1 MNIIDTAIRRP
12 VTVAMFTLAALV
24 FGLVLLSR
32 LGFNLLPELAYPTL
46 TVRTDF
52 EGSAPAE
59 VENLITRPL
68 EGNLGTVKG
77 LRQIRSVSK
86 AGRSDIYL
94 EFFWGTNIDLASLD
108 VREKMDQV
116 QLPLEV
122 KPSSLLRFNPNNEPI
137 VRMSLSQKAEAGV
150 DPITAL
156 AKLRRFAELKLS
168 RRLETVEGV
177 AAAKASG
184 GFEDEIQI
192 LLNQANLAQLKLSVS
207 DISQRLKTQNINLSG
222 GQIKNGQ
229 QQLLVRTF
237 NEFQNLEDFANTIV
251 LSQSS
256 KVVRLKDIAKVEF
269 THKDPTAIIRHNG
282 EQAVEIAIYKEGDAN
297 TVNVA
302 EAIHAKI
309 ALLTKDD
316 LPEGMNLVVLT
327 DASKFI
333 KQSISELVNSA
344 IIGGLLAMLIIY
356 LFLGDFRPTFIIS
369 ATIPLS
375 VIITFNL
382 MFASEIDMNIMS
394 LGGLALAVGLLVD
407 NAIVVL
413 ENIDKKRQQ
422 GLDLVTAAAEG
433 AKEVSGAITA
443 STLTTIAVF
452 LPLVF
457 VEGIAGQLFR
467 DQALTITFSLI
478 VSLVIALTL
487 IPMLASRETANKTTP
502 VFERNNRSTT
512 ARVLLFIPEL
522 IFVILPWLIIYS
534 LKMIFRGLA
543 FLVNLL
549 LGQIVGKF
557 FNAGYNYLAKKYQ
570 VLLKT
575 ALASPAM
582 TLFIAL
588 ALFASSL
595 SLISAMPKVVLP
607 EMAQG
612 ELVIKIQQLPGTAI
626 QLTDQRMIALSK
638 ELLTVDGVKEVFAT
652 AGVGNKLTANP
663 EQEGDNR
670 AEFTL
675 LLEKGIS
682 RQNED
687 ALLTKLR
694 LLLEKESNA
703 VTADI
708 ERPQLFNFSTPLSV
722 EVYGFDIDTLKEAAD
737 KIVSKLETSD
747 RFIDVHSNMKS
758 GYPEAQITFDQYKLA
773 KLGIPMKQATDAVV
787 NSIRGNKA
795 TRYRLR
801 EQQVDVLV
809 RLNESSRDEV
819 SDVKSL
825 LINPTSKH
833 PIPLSSVATVTET
846 VGPSEIMRIDQ
857 QRVILVNGQIQYG
870 GLSEAIAEAKTL
882 LKDIKL
888 PYGTNMLFGG
898 QGEEMERSF
907 NSLMIA
913 LALAVFMVYL
923 VMASQFES
931 LLHPFI
937 ILFSIPLALTGAI
950 IGLYITN
957 TEISVVVFLGVIMLA
972 GIVVNN
978 AIVLLDRINQ
988 LRFTGLDK
996 IAAITEACEARL
1008 RPIMMTTLTTTLG
1021 MLPLAVGLAEGTEIR
1036 APMAITVIGGLLVST
1051 FLTLIIIP
1059 VMYQILDRKDYQKV
1073 IQRQQEL

>member
-12 VTVAMFTLAALV
+12 VTVAMFTLALLV
-24 FGLVLLSR
+24 FGLVLVGR

-77 LRQIRSVSK
+77 LRQVRSVSK

-137 VRMSLSQKAEAGV
+137 IRMSLSQKIDENI
-150 DPITAL
+150 DPIIAL
-156 AKLRRFAELKLS
+156 AKLRRFADLKLS

-192 LLNQANLAQLKLSVS
+192 LLDQDNLAQLKLSVS
-207 DISQRLKTQNINLSG
+207 DIALRLKTQNINLSG

-237 NEFQNLEDFANTIV
+237 NEYRSLEDFANTIV

-256 KVVRLKDIAKVEF
+256 KVIRLKDIAKVEF

-282 EQAVEIAIYKEGDAN
+282 EQAVELAIYKEGDAN

-302 EAIHAKI
+302 EAIHAKL
-309 ALLTKDD
+309 ATLTKD
-316 LPEGMNLVVLT
+316 LPDGMKLVVLT
-327 DASKFI
+327 DSSKFI

-344 IIGGLLAMLIIY
+344 LVGGVLAMLIIY
-356 LFLGDFRPTFIIS
+356 LFLGDFRPTLIIS

-382 MFASEIDMNIMS
+382 MYAAEIGMNIMS
-394 LGGLALAVGLLVD
+394 LGGLALAIGLLVD

-413 ENIDKKRQQ
+413 ENIDKKREQ
-422 GLDLVTAAAEG
+422 GLDIFTAASEG

-452 LPLVF
+452 LPLIF

-467 DQALTITFSLI
+467 DQALTITFSLL
-478 VSLVIALTL
+478 VSLLIALTL
-487 IPMLASRETANKTTP
+487 IPMLASRESKNVTTP
-502 VFERNNRSTT
+502 NFERNKRSFA
-512 ARVLLFIPEL
+512 ARTLLFIPEFL
-522 IFVILPWLIIYS
+522 FVFLPWGFIYAI
-534 LKMIFRGLA
+534 KMIFRGLG
-543 FLVNLL
+543 FVVQLI
-549 LGQIVGKF
+549 LGQFVGKF
-557 FNAGYNYLAKKYQ
+557 FNAGYDSMAKKYQ
-570 VLLKT
+570 SLLST
-575 ALASPAM
+575 SLAAPAL
-582 TLFIAL
+582 TLFIAV
-588 ALFASSL
+588 ALFAGSL
-595 SLISAMPKVVLP
+595 SLISSMPKVVLP

-612 ELVIKIQQLPGTAI
+612 ALVIKIQHVPGTAI
-626 QLTDQRMIALSK
+626 TLTDHRMIALSK
-638 ELLTVDGVKEVFAT
+638 QLLEVEGVKEVFAT

-675 LLEKGIS
+675 LLNKGIS
-682 RQNED
+682 RE
-687 ALLTKLR
+687 AEGVLLTKLR
-694 LLLEKESNA
+694 LLLERESNA
-703 VTADI
+703 ITADI

-722 EVYGFDIDTLKEAAD
+722 EVYGFDIETLKVAAN
-737 KIVSKLETSD
+737 KLVKKLETSD
-747 RFIDVHSNMKS
+747 RFIDVHTNMKS

-787 NSIRGNKA
+787 NAIRGNKA

-809 RLNESSRDEV
+809 RLTEESRDEL
-819 SDVKSL
+819 SDIESL

-833 PIPLSSVATVTET
+833 PIPLSSVASITET
-846 VGPSEIMRIDQ
+846 LGPSEIMRIDQ

-870 GLSEAIAEAKTL
+870 GLSEAITEAKML
-882 LKDIKL
+882 LADVKL
-888 PYGTNMLFGG
+888 PFGTNMLFGG

-907 NSLMIA
+907 NSLLIA

-937 ILFSIPLALTGAI
+937 ILFSIPFALTGAI
-950 IGLYITN
+950 IALYITS

-988 LRFTGLDK
+988 LRFQGIDK

-1008 RPIMMTTLTTTLG
+1008 RPIMMTTMTTTLG
-1021 MLPLAVGLAEGTEIR
+1021 MLPLALGLAEGTEIR

-1059 VMYQILDRKDYQKV
+1059 VMYQLLDRKDYQKI
-1073 IQRQQEL
+1073 IQRQSEL

>member
-269 THKDPTAIIRHNG
+269 THKDPTAIIHHNG

-457 VEGIAGQLFR
+457 VEGIAGQLLEQYLSR
-467 DQALTITFSLI
+467 NPEPANQLTNSQ
-478 VSLVIALTL
+478 
-487 IPMLASRETANKTTP
+487 N
-502 VFERNNRSTT
+502 
-512 ARVLLFIPEL
+512 
-522 IFVILPWLIIYS
+522 LPH
-534 LKMIFRGLA
+534 F
-543 FLVNLL
+543 
-549 LGQIVGKF
+549 
-557 FNAGYNYLAKKYQ
+557 
-570 VLLKT
+570 
-575 ALASPAM
+575 
-582 TLFIAL
+582 
-588 ALFASSL
+588 L
-595 SLISAMPKVVLP
+595 SLISRR
-607 EMAQG
+607 
-612 ELVIKIQQLPGTAI
+612 
-626 QLTDQRMIALSK
+626 QRRERMQ
-638 ELLTVDGVKEVFAT
+638 
-652 AGVGNKLTANP
+652 VG
-663 EQEGDNR
+663 
-670 AEFTL
+670 
-675 LLEKGIS
+675 
-682 RQNED
+682 
-687 ALLTKLR
+687 
-694 LLLEKESNA
+694 
-703 VTADI
+703 
-708 ERPQLFNFSTPLSV
+708 
-722 EVYGFDIDTLKEAAD
+722 
-737 KIVSKLETSD
+737 
-747 RFIDVHSNMKS
+747 
-758 GYPEAQITFDQYKLA
+758 
-773 KLGIPMKQATDAVV
+773 
-787 NSIRGNKA
+787 
-795 TRYRLR
+795 
-801 EQQVDVLV
+801 
-809 RLNESSRDEV
+809 
-819 SDVKSL
+819 SL
-825 LINPTSKH
+825 
-833 PIPLSSVATVTET
+833 
-846 VGPSEIMRIDQ
+846 
-857 QRVILVNGQIQYG
+857 
-870 GLSEAIAEAKTL
+870 
-882 LKDIKL
+882 
-888 PYGTNMLFGG
+888 
-898 QGEEMERSF
+898 
-907 NSLMIA
+907 
-913 LALAVFMVYL
+913 
-923 VMASQFES
+923 
-931 LLHPFI
+931 
-937 ILFSIPLALTGAI
+937 
-950 IGLYITN
+950 
-957 TEISVVVFLGVIMLA
+957 
-972 GIVVNN
+972 
-978 AIVLLDRINQ
+978 
-988 LRFTGLDK
+988 
-996 IAAITEACEARL
+996 
-1008 RPIMMTTLTTTLG
+1008 
-1021 MLPLAVGLAEGTEIR
+1021 
-1036 APMAITVIGGLLVST
+1036 
-1051 FLTLIIIP
+1051 
-1059 VMYQILDRKDYQKV
+1059 
-1073 IQRQQEL
+1073 